1 MAVRGWGG
9 GQAAGVGRVRGL
21 AGRGGVI
28 CKSEHKLEQARALG
42 SGFWVQVG
50 RTRAGRQGGGPGSS
64 FKQRVE
70 RRLLVH
76 HGSVGLGAGRLGLPV
91 GLAEDAVL
99 AELLHTGQSS

>member
-42 SGFWVQVG
+42 SGFWVLGSGWTYLSWQ
-50 RTRAGRQGGGPGSS
+50 AGRGTREFLQTASRATAPGASWERRAWSRAAGSS
-64 FKQRVE
+64 
-70 RRLLVH
+70 RRP
-76 HGSVGLGAGRLGLPV
+76 G
-91 GLAEDAVL
+91 
-99 AELLHTGQSS
+99 